1 MVGSAMAREAPPGE
15 CRKGWKKEDQLA
27 GYFSRSKRGDG
38 GLDEGDRGGDG
49 ERWSDFHSHQERSR
63 ALFSHMSCFP
73 LLQVLFLRPPLFIQS
88 LWLLFSPL

>member
-15 CRKGWKKEDQLA
+15 CRKGWKKEDQLG
-27 GYFSRSKRGDG
+27 GYFSRSKREVMVAWMKVIGEEMVKG
-38 GLDEGDRGGDG
+38 GRISTPI
-49 ERWSDFHSHQERSR
+49 RWSR